1 MVYWFIVCYC
11 RLEELQQNMVG
22 GEQANNEE
30 VKERR
35 KKKKKY
41 AEERRK
47 KLLGLYIY
55 LDMFKCYMKK
65 ILNCLFYFMPKKGI
79 RN

>member
-1 MVYWFIVCYC
+1 
-11 RLEELQQNMVG
+11 MVG

-35 KKKKKY
+35 KKRKKY

-47 KLLGLYIY
+47 KLLGEYTRLTIGYDTIRYIY
-55 LDMFKCYMKK
+55 VRSKADEMASLV
-65 ILNCLFYFMPKKGI
+65 
-79 RN
+79 

>member
-1 MVYWFIVCYC
+1 
-11 RLEELQQNMVG
+11 MVG

-47 KLLGLYIY
+47 KLLGEYVCLDTFFFSADFSSVSETYNYGLYY
-55 LDMFKCYMKK
+55 EQ
-65 ILNCLFYFMPKKGI
+65 P
-79 RN
+79 

>member
-1 MVYWFIVCYC
+1 
-11 RLEELQQNMVG
+11 MVG

-47 KLLGLYIY
+47 KLLGEYILPWHASFVNNNVPYVRLSDYCFRCLYS
-55 LDMFKCYMKK
+55 
-65 ILNCLFYFMPKKGI
+65 LFA
-79 RN
+79 